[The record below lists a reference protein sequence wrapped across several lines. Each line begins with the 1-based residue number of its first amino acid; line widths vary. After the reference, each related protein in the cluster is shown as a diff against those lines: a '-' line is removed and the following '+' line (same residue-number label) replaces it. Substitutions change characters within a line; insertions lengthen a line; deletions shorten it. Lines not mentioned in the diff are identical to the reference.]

1 MKEDLENMTRQRGE
15 VCQLLK
21 SYVEKFGDVKDEK
34 GEETTS
40 APA

>member
-1 MKEDLENMTRQRGE
+1 MKEDLEDMARQKRE
-15 VCQLLK
+15 LCQLLR
-21 SYVEKFGDVKDEK
+21 SYVDKFGDIKDEK